1 MQKNL
6 SGVKHLRLTSSD
18 EDLMSDFFQ
27 RDEDTDEKIIVIKK
41 EGFGNET
48 HNEFFVLKTL
58 KMFEIFRKQNVS
70 LSSLYLSGY
79 LPEFE
84 LIEFIEKQS
93 LEKLHVRGRFLDTC
107 IFTIRKDFDEILKI
121 MKMVSSDFHD

>member
-1 MQKNL
+1 
-6 SGVKHLRLTSSD
+6 
-18 EDLMSDFFQ
+18 MSDLFH
-27 RDEDTDEKIIVIKK
+27 RDGETDEKIIPIKK
-41 EGFGNET
+41 DGFEQQKTET
-48 HNEFFVLKTL
+48 HKECFVLKIL
-58 KMFEIFRKQNVS
+58 KIFEIFRKQNVY

-121 MKMVSSDFHD
+121 MKMVFSDFHD

>member
-6 SGVKHLRLTSSD
+6 SGLKHLRL
-18 EDLMSDFFQ
+18 MSDLFH
-27 RDEDTDEKIIVIKK
+27 RDGDTDEKIILIKK
-41 EGFGNET
+41 DGFEQQKTET
-48 HNEFFVLKTL
+48 HQEFFVLKTL

-84 LIEFIEKQS
+84 LTEFIEKQS
-93 LEKLHVRGRFLDTC
+93 LEKLHVLGRFLDTS
-107 IFTIRKDFDEILKI
+107 IFTIRKDFDEIQKI
-121 MKMVSSDFHD
+121 MQMVFSGFHD

>member
-1 MQKNL
+1 MVL
-6 SGVKHLRLTSSD
+6 SN
-18 EDLMSDFFQ
+18 
-27 RDEDTDEKIIVIKK
+27 KK
-41 EGFGNET
+41 TET

-84 LIEFIEKQS
+84 LTEFIEQSLEKQS

-107 IFTIRKDFDEILKI
+107 IFTIRKDFDEIQKI
-121 MKMVSSDFHD
+121 MKMVFSDFHD

>member
-1 MQKNL
+1 MKITQAK
-6 SGVKHLRLTSSD
+6 LT
-18 EDLMSDFFQ
+18 
-27 RDEDTDEKIIVIKK
+27 
-41 EGFGNET
+41 GGPCP
-48 HNEFFVLKTL
+48 
-58 KMFEIFRKQNVS
+58 

-107 IFTIRKDFDEILKI
+107 IFTIDEILKI
-121 MKMVSSDFHD
+121 MKMVFSDFHD